1 MTKVWEH
8 AMSNELQAD
17 YQRHPILFVM
27 TPGKDNQYK
36 NKVLEI
42 FFEEFKVDSFYP
54 YVSSSL
60 ILFSQGKTSGLV
72 VESGYSLSYSIP
84 VYEGYSIPFG
94 YKSIPVGGKHIL
106 EQLIN

>member
-1 MTKVWEH
+1 
-8 AMSNELQAD
+8 
-17 YQRHPILFVM
+17 
-27 TPGKDNQYK
+27 
-36 NKVLEI
+36 
-42 FFEEFKVDSFYP
+42 VDSFYP

-106 EQLIN
+106 EQLISQCKEENEINLVEKKQNEFFS